1 MEEIPLSGGNASDT
15 VVRHGSTV
23 RKPWT
28 ATTASTHD
36 YLSFLAN
43 HGLDVP
49 ASYGQD
55 SQGRQILEFIP
66 GDLAMEAPPLS
77 PAELQKVGRL
87 VRSIHDASA
96 SYQAAPNALW
106 PSLIPAPGAELICH
120 NDLAPWNLV
129 LGERWVFIDW
139 DAAAPSTRLWD
150 LAYSAQAF
158 TLNDASIEPHKAAQ
172 SLLAFLQGYGPDD
185 DMRRQLPRFMWQRTD
200 AMYTLLKNSHEQ
212 QLQPWGSMFTSG
224 HGEHWATVNRY
235 VRENE
240 SVWCEALGV
249 DVSLSVGHN
258 KPDASTD

>member
-1 MEEIPLSGGNASDT
+1 MEEITLSGGNASHA
-15 VVRHGSTV
+15 VVRLGSTV

-28 ATTASTHD
+28 ATTATTHD

-66 GDLAMEAPPLS
+66 GDLAMDAPPLS
-77 PAELQKVGRL
+77 LAELQRVGRL

-96 SYQAAPNALW
+96 SYHAAPNALW
-106 PSLIPAPGAELICH
+106 PNLIPAPGAELICH

-158 TLNDASIEPHKAAQ
+158 TLNDASTEPHTAAR
-172 SLLAFLQGYGPDD
+172 SLLAFLEGYGADEE
-185 DMRRQLPRFMWQRTD
+185 MRQHLPNAMWQRTE
-200 AMYTLLKNSHEQ
+200 AMYTLLKNSHAQRLE
-212 QLQPWGSMFTSG
+212 PWGTMFTSG
-224 HGEHWATVNRY
+224 HGEHWETMTRY

-240 SVWCEALGV
+240 PVWREALRTAAPGAAP
-249 DVSLSVGHN
+249 L
-258 KPDASTD
+258 